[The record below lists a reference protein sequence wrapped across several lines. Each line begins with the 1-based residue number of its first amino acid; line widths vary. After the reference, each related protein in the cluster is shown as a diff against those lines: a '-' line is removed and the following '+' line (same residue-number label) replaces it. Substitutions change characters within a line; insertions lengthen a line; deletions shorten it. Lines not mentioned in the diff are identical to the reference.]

1 VREKHKGGGHA
12 VRLEN
17 KPRLPSWF
25 VFANPSFH
33 SIPLTMLVLN
43 ASISNDNVT
52 CDHHN
57 NDDTNPTKG
66 LGATQRGEPSHQ
78 MATNGNNDNG
88 CSGSDDYRSS
98 SSGSDCRKHRLPQQ
112 HPTYNAPEFSVK
124 HVSCDNDDDDGHID
138 NNDDNDNDG
147 RDDEEEQEGE
157 NNEGEQERK
166 NNEEE
171 QEGKNNEEE
180 QEDGRGDDKGGRMR
194 RSTNAGETTRR
205 TGEMTR
211 GETTR
216 RIGETTRRI
225 GETTR
230 RIGKTTRR
238 IGETTRRI
246 GETTRRI
253 GETTRRTGETTK
265 KTGQTTKKTGEMPRR
280 TGETTRRRKGETR
293 ETNRSIEQSHRWL
306 CSYLSCT

>member
-1 VREKHKGGGHA
+1 MREKHKGGGHA

-33 SIPLTMLVLN
+33 SIPLTTLVLN

-52 CDHHN
+52 RDHHN

-180 QEDGRGDDKGGRMR
+180 QEGKNNEEEQEDGQGDDKGGRTR
-194 RSTNAGETTRR
+194 RSTNAGKTTRR
-205 TGEMTR
+205 TGETTR
-211 GETTR
+211 GEM
-216 RIGETTRRI
+216 
-225 GETTR
+225 
-230 RIGKTTRR
+230 
-238 IGETTRRI
+238 TRRI

-280 TGETTRRRKGETR
+280 TGETTRRRRGK
-293 ETNRSIEQSHRWL
+293 
-306 CSYLSCT
+306 